1 MENMLL
7 KEKIPTIIPT
17 SAQTLPHLVLHLFL
31 MSVVFAV
38 YEHLSVA
45 SVRKLCETL

>member
-7 KEKIPTIIPT
+7 KEKIPTIILT
-17 SAQTLPHLVLHLFL
+17 SAQILPHPVLHLFL
-31 MSVVFAV
+31 MFVVFAA

-45 SVRKLCETL
+45 GIRESREIL

>member
-7 KEKIPTIIPT
+7 KEKMPTIVPT
-17 SAQTLPHLVLHLFL
+17 SAQILPHLVLHLFL
-31 MSVVFAV
+31 MFVVFAV

-45 SVRKLCETL
+45 SIRGSREIL